1 MNDGL
6 NSNYISQLFKTRY
19 IRKQLLDNAS
29 ITTVAT
35 FTIDGAKKTKII
47 YPCIQEQKKIADYL
61 CDIDNKIESINKQI
75 SQTQTFKKGLLQQMF
90 V

>member
-1 MNDGL
+1 MYYYC
-6 NSNYISQLFKTRY
+6 SNFYNRWCQ
-19 IRKQLLDNAS
+19 
-29 ITTVAT
+29 
-35 FTIDGAKKTKII
+35 KKKII